1 MEVQFNTHHIELTP
15 ALKTFTEEKMERLQH
30 RDPAVE
36 KVNIT
41 LRVENITHIAE
52 GSLRLH
58 NFEIHA
64 TAKSNDM
71 YETIDVLVDKLLSQ
85 ITKHKEKLTNH
96 HPHHDA
102 NDKRH
107 DHEPD
112 LDDNELS

>member
-30 RDPAVE
+30 RDPAVQ
-36 KVNIT
+36 
-41 LRVENITHIAE
+41 

-107 DHEPD
+107 DHESD

>member
-1 MEVQFNTHHIELTP
+1 MEMHMEIHFTTQHVELTD
-15 ALKTFTEEKMERLQH
+15 ALKTFTEDKMARLEH
-30 RDPAVE
+30 RDPSIE

-52 GSLRLH
+52 GSLHLNH
-58 NFEIHA
+58 TDIHA

-96 HPHHDA
+96 HPHHD
-102 NDKRH
+102 
-107 DHEPD
+107 
-112 LDDNELS
+112 DNEVS